1 MNVFW
6 EHLRKSD
13 SSRYSE
19 PKCVHKTAS
28 TLQASLLYLFA
39 ASLRSVYLNAR
50 WRRQG
55 PVCQTR
61 RTKKQQSR
69 ITLFH
74 TSGTC
79 KNSLCDTWLLC
90 CYETI
95 WDADEIFSDVPKR
108 ANFSIKN
115 RTAVFMVCTE
125 GQAEYSTKVF
135 MISTL
140 CNDASHPI
148 PHPKCQSGALVC
160 VSCWEQQ
167 VAVNRYTDTPVRETD
182 RQNRWLLLSPHD
194 CERAQSRRQDP
205 PLFPGERGGGMSC

>member
-1 MNVFW
+1 M
-6 EHLRKSD
+6 LMR
-13 SSRYSE
+13 SSQTCQKE
-19 PKCVHKTAS
+19 PILV
-28 TLQASLLYLFA
+28 
-39 ASLRSVYLNAR
+39 V
-50 WRRQG
+50 
-55 PVCQTR
+55 
-61 RTKKQQSR
+61 
-69 ITLFH
+69 
-74 TSGTC
+74 
-79 KNSLCDTWLLC
+79 
-90 CYETI
+90 
-95 WDADEIFSDVPKR
+95 
-108 ANFSIKN
+108 KN

-167 VAVNRYTDTPVRETD
+167 VAVNRYIDTPVRETD

-205 PLFPGERGGGMSC
+205 PLFLEKGEEEWVVSLEKHKRLRDTEKTFDCYLHSS